1 MVVRKED
8 LSVFTMDAIYDDIQH
23 DASQSILYR
32 NVAFPKYSRMRKM
45 LIDHLSAYG
54 LYQEKERLTAAV
66 ASRII
71 ETYEIDAEKE
81 DMDVL
86 LSNHYTLTTYGGPVI
101 TCIAKLPAVEA
112 LDTLARIESKEKQ
125 KSLTWSRIN
134 MLRKLCQKI
143 KKRNADVILA
153 VIPQYNR
160 AIYLNQN
167 GRIDKHINNINPL
180 CDTLLF
186 FVKDT
191 PEGRAFVKEQKFLVF
206 PFLSPE
212 EELQ

>member
-1 MVVRKED
+1 
-8 LSVFTMDAIYDDIQH
+8 
-23 DASQSILYR
+23 
-32 NVAFPKYSRMRKM
+32 M

-153 VIPQYNR
+153 VIPQYNK

-186 FVKDT
+186 FVKGT

-206 PFLSPE
+206 PFFSPE